1 MQMNFPLLNKIAL
14 VTGASRG
21 LGAAIA
27 QQLAHDGASLALVAR
42 DAAALESFLP
52 RLRDARVAQTQQ
64 FRFFPAD
71 LSQESQSR
79 SVAEAVTNQMGG
91 VDILVNNAAIQ
102 GPIGAIDAVDWNAW
116 RAVFDVN
123 LFAPALL
130 SQLLIPVMRS
140 RGGGKI
146 INLSG
151 GGATGPRPDFSAY
164 AASKCALVRL
174 TETLAEE
181 LKSQRIDVN
190 AVAPG
195 PMNTR
200 MLDEVLAAGTSAA
213 PREYAAA
220 VERKRGGGTP
230 PDRAAA
236 LVAWLASPA
245 SDGITGKLISAVWDD
260 WETLAERRDEL
271 AGSDVYTLRRVTP
284 KEELVRHR

>member
-1 MQMNFPLLNKIAL
+1 MKYTLLNKTAL

-27 QQLAHDGASLALVAR
+27 LRLARDGACLALVAR
-42 DAAALESFLP
+42 DAAALESLLP
-52 RLRDARVAQTQQ
+52 RLREAKVAPAQQ

-71 LSQESQSR
+71 LSREPQLRGVVQ
-79 SVAEAVTNQMGG
+79 AVMNEMGG
-91 VDILVNNAAIQ
+91 VDILVNNAAVQ
-102 GPIGAIDAVDWNAW
+102 GPIGAMDAVDWVAW

-130 SQLLIPVMRS
+130 SQLLMPAMRS

-181 LKSQRIDVN
+181 LKSQRVDVN

-195 PMNTR
+195 PMNTK
-200 MLDEVLAAGTSAA
+200 MLDEVLAAGASGA

-220 VERKRGGGTP
+220 VERKRAGGAP
-230 PDRAAA
+230 PDKAAD

-260 WETLAERRDEL
+260 WEAFPKRRAEL
-271 AGSDVYTLRRVTP
+271 TGSDLYTLRRVTTSS
-284 KEELVRHR
+284 

>member
-1 MQMNFPLLNKIAL
+1 MKYTLLNKTAL

-27 QQLAHDGASLALVAR
+27 LRLARDGASLALVAR
-42 DAAALESFLP
+42 DAVTLESLLP
-52 RLRDARVAQTQQ
+52 RLREAKVAQAQQ

-71 LSQESQSR
+71 LSQERQLR
-79 SVAEAVTNQMGG
+79 GVAQGVMNEMGD
-91 VDILVNNAAIQ
+91 VDILVNNAAVQ
-102 GPIGAIDAVDWNAW
+102 GPIGAMDAVDWVAW

-130 SQLLIPVMRS
+130 SQLLIPAMRS

-151 GGATGPRPDFSAY
+151 GGANGPRPDFSAY

-181 LKSQRIDVN
+181 LKSQRVDVN

-195 PMNTR
+195 PMNTK
-200 MLDEVLAAGTSAA
+200 MLDEVLAAGPSAA
-213 PREYAAA
+213 SREYAAA
-220 VERKRGGGTP
+220 VERKRAGGAP
-230 PDRAAA
+230 PDKAAD

-260 WETLAERRDEL
+260 WEAFPKRRAEL
-271 AGSDVYTLRRVTP
+271 TGSDLYTLRRVTTSS
-284 KEELVRHR
+284 